1 MGGIIFINTDDYAMF
16 CGNKCDNKGCSKHIT
31 KAYQY
36 QGGLQIVKIKKHRPL
51 RRTHA
56 DKEKKTITIK
66 LCPIRA
72 QNKKEREGIRNGR
85 V

>member
-36 QGGLQIVKIKKHRPL
+36 
-51 RRTHA
+51 
-56 DKEKKTITIK
+56 
-66 LCPIRA
+66 
-72 QNKKEREGIRNGR
+72 
-85 V
+85 

>member
-36 QGGLQIVKIKKHRPL
+36 QGGCKLSKLRNTDLCEGHMPIKRKR
-51 RRTHA
+51 
-56 DKEKKTITIK
+56 
-66 LCPIRA
+66 
-72 QNKKEREGIRNGR
+72 QSQ
-85 V
+85 